1 MKDGPELWRQVSD
14 KLVQSIASGA
24 LSPGERLPAS
34 SKLAGEFSVHQH
46 TVLKAIAHLQE
57 SGLLRVEQGRGTF
70 VVEHPI
76 AFRLGQQ
83 TWYEQNLSEQSR
95 IPSRRVLDVHHGV
108 ASPEV
113 QKGLGLCDGAFAVCA
128 KLLGEADNVPI
139 YLGWHYLPTDRF
151 PSIAEVFEDLRA
163 RGARRIVFSELLSQF
178 GVTDFSRTRA
188 RVRSRL
194 PELEEARLLQ
204 CGPKTPLLETHI
216 TLVDQARE
224 PIVYGVSAYCS
235 DRVELAVDL

>member
-1 MKDGPELWRQVSD
+1 MKESSELWRQVSD
-14 KLVQSIASGA
+14 KLEQSIASGA

-95 IPSRRVLDVHHGV
+95 IPSRRVLDVSREA
-108 ASPEV
+108 ASPQV
-113 QKGLGLCDGAFAVCA
+113 QKGLALSEGADAVCA
-128 KLLGEADNVPI
+128 KLLGEADGVPI
-139 YLGWHYLPTDRF
+139 YLGRHYLPAERF
-151 PSIAEVFEDLRA
+151 PAIGDVFEDLRV
-163 RGARRIVFSELLSQF
+163 RSARRIVFSELLSPF
-178 GVTDFSRTRA
+178 GVDEFSRTRA
-188 RVRSRL
+188 VIRSRL
-194 PELEEARLLQ
+194 PDLDEARLLQ
-204 CGPKTPLLETHI
+204 CAPKAPLLETHI
-216 TLVDQARE
+216 TLVDQALE

-235 DRVELAVDL
+235 DRVELTVDI